1 MYRLLSYPAARHRCL
16 RAMTS
21 SAAPPPT
28 STPTPAKRLSGVW
41 ARLVDPASGTFHLGF
56 TASAAAAAAAP
67 AAAGA
72 VHFVDPVRPG
82 SILHEG
88 TPCFMVE
95 GDAGMA
101 TLNSPLSGYVVE
113 TNDAATGHLGPDAA
127 ASLGADPD
135 AREHWVVA
143 IEADVE
149 EWEELR
155 DDGGSYVPEEG

>member
-1 MYRLLSYPAARHRCL
+1 MAPSADGSWIGRGFLNLEFVRL
-16 RAMTS
+16 
-21 SAAPPPT
+21 
-28 STPTPAKRLSGVW
+28 
-41 ARLVDPASGTFHLGF
+41 
-56 TASAAAAAAAP
+56 ASAINRRLP
-67 AAAGA
+67 
-72 VHFVDPVRPG
+72 F
-82 SILHEG
+82 
-88 TPCFMVE
+88 F
-95 GDAGMA
+95 
-101 TLNSPLSGYVVE
+101 VE